1 MSKWWFCFLCYGT
14 CLYRRFSLVTRRRTY
29 FRSFIWVIQ
38 TCFFSNDFPPL
49 YYVVLLF
56 MVPVFIVAFRWVL
69 GGGLISGFLF
79 RLLNLVFGPTILHLY
94 QAFIEYGF
102 AFTFIG
108 LAGIF
113 SNTIKDALRNEQA
126 GKAFTYITFGTLLGS
141 GLRFLAHFYGGIVF
155 WGEFAPE
162 DQPVWLY
169 SLVYNGSYM
178 LPSFVICAVG
188 IYLLFKAHPRL
199 LLR

>member
-1 MSKWWFCFLCYGT
+1 MDARQKRLRMLIEIAILTALAIVLDNIPFLK
-14 CLYRRFSLVTRRRTY
+14 FSLWPNGGSV
-29 FRSFIWVIQ
+29 SFA
-38 TCFFSNDFPPL
+38 
-49 YYVVLLF
+49 
-56 MVPVFIVAFRWVL
+56 MVPVFIVAFRWGL
-69 GGGLISGFLF
+69 GGGLISGLLF
-79 RLLNLVFGPTILHLY
+79 GLLKLVFGPTILHLY

-102 AFTFIG
+102 AFTVIG